1 MEERYDCHTR
11 VVHIDKNVKKGTVE
25 LPSEFFDFTGMDPGH
40 HVVIDHEGKQYKVRS
55 KLTDLLKRTE
65 VGVGPDI
72 ATPLGLMEGQMV
84 CVEDKSTFGDR
95 MFDEVEEL
103 GERLEMRADQAKD
116 FAVDVA
122 DRVEDEYRKVRVRID
137 PDSSEPKEK
146 DYIEVAPDL
155 DEVAASPP
163 EEPVEDISEQVDVWT
178 PDPDGDGTVPVF
190 KPGKDEEEE
199 DV

>member
-1 MEERYDCHTR
+1 MEERTDSHTR
-11 VVHIDKNVKKGTVE
+11 TVHIDKNVKKGTVE
-25 LPSEFFDFTGMDPGH
+25 LPSEFFEHTGMDPGH

-72 ATPLGLMEGQMV
+72 AIPLGLMEGQMV

-103 GERLEMRADQAKD
+103 GERLEMRADQARD

-122 DRVEDEYRKVRVRID
+122 DRVEDEYHKVRSRN
-137 PDSSEPKEK
+137 EPEIVPGTERE
-146 DYIEVAPDL
+146 YLTVEPDL
-155 DEVAASPP
+155 SEVEDSPP
-163 EEPVEDISEQVDVWT
+163 EDPVMDIDEQVKVWT

-190 KPGKDEEEE
+190 KPGKDEDEEE
-199 DV
+199 D